1 MHHHHLHDEKPVNY
15 DPRLLKRML
24 LYARPYAR
32 PLALSL
38 LFSLLITALQL
49 AQPYVLKV
57 AIDDYIIGPG
67 SFQELQRLG
76 LIFFGIYV
84 GGLVLNYF
92 QFNLLMRTGQRI
104 IYDIRQDLFA
114 HLQRLSTSFFD
125 NNPVGRL
132 VTRLTNDPQ
141 ALNEMYTS
149 FLVDFFKDMFL
160 LIGIIV
166 IMLNMHFT
174 MALVTF
180 SVFPLILL
188 AILIYRKKALPAYRE
203 IRKQLARINTFFAEN
218 IAGIRIIQVLGQ
230 EKNRSSLFND
240 INNNYLMASLR
251 EIKIF
256 AVFRPSMDLLRSLAL
271 ALLLWYGSGQVL
283 AGVIPFGVLYAFT
296 NYVDQFFRPINDI
309 SEKYNVLQ
317 AATAASERIF
327 QLLDE
332 KEDIESPEKPLP
344 PGEGGGS
351 VEFKNVWFAYEDEN
365 WILKNV
371 SFYIAPGEKIAVVG
385 PTGAGKSTLINLV
398 NRFYDVQKGEIL
410 FNGTGIKKLDL
421 EELRRQVGVIH
432 QDVFLFSGTVRDNI
446 TLDSVSLSQE
456 ELDEICKAANA
467 YEFIQKLPHKYDT
480 RLGERGITLSTGQRQ
495 LIAFARLLAFD
506 PHVFIF
512 DEATAHID
520 TYTEKLLQDSLKNA
534 AKGRTSIIIAHRF
547 STIKNA
553 ERIFL
558 IRRGELTEITDRGDT
573 GDTGTGYLSTF

>member
-446 TLDSVSLSQE
+446 TLNSVSLSQE

-480 RLGERGITLSTGQRQ
+480 QLGERGITLSTGQRQ

>member
-480 RLGERGITLSTGQRQ
+480 QLGERGITLSTGQRQ

>member
-365 WILKNV
+365 WILNNV

-446 TLDSVSLSQE
+446 TLNSVSLSQE

-480 RLGERGITLSTGQRQ
+480 QLGERGITLSTGQRQ